1 MKKRYI
7 RFAGTILFL
16 LVTVSVFSACG
27 TGRNTLSVES
37 AIEREAPLSETQES
51 QSSIEADSKKEE
63 PVGSVSEPIT
73 VAIDEKEEEKEPVI
87 VKTETLMRYIQSDAD
102 GLNVRKGP
110 GTNYA
115 SLGSLDKGDLVSYVG
130 ESGGFYK
137 TYYRGREAYV
147 SQKYAHIIEMQKTS
161 AAVENVIGEG
171 VKLLGT
177 PYVYGAVR
185 LHDGNGRMLSNFDV
199 NKFDCSS
206 LMQYVFYKGAKVL
219 LQVNTRTQVK
229 QGSEVK
235 RSELQRGDLLFFTNA
250 SRKNKTGIERIG
262 HVGLYLGDG
271 YMLHTASDHAVI
283 EKISSL
289 RWSYFITGR
298 RIV

>member
-289 RWSYFITGR
+289 RWSYYITGR

>member
-7 RFAGTILFL
+7 RFAGTILLL

-27 TGRNTLSVES
+27 TKREPLSEES
-37 AIEREAPLSETQES
+37 AIEREAPLSETKENRS
-51 QSSIEADSKKEE
+51 PIETDAKEGD
-63 PVGSVSEPIT
+63 PVGTGSEPIA
-73 VAIDEKEEEKEPVI
+73 VAIDEIEEEKEPVI
-87 VKTETLMRYIQSDAD
+87 VKTETRMRYIQSDAD

-250 SRKNKTGIERIG
+250 SRKNKAGIERIG

-289 RWSYFITGR
+289 RWSYYITGR